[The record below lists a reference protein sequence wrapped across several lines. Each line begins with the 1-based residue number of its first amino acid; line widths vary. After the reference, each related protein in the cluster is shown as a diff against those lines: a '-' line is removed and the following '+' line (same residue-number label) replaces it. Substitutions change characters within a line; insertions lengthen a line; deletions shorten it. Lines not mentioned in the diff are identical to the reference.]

1 MFKVI
6 KEGNMKDKLLLL
18 ALLGLLVLNIQ
29 AQSTDIQIIESILKK
44 NTLKWNIDE
53 RVTMRG
59 NRVVGLNLNGDIT
72 ANSLTILS
80 HDIGKLTELEVLTLN
95 DNDLLVIPE
104 EIYSLAK
111 LKKLEIKSNSLQI
124 LPEGISKLV
133 SLEEL
138 DLRHNGLT
146 QLPADITGLKSIKKL
161 QLWGNRLT
169 TLPHNIGD
177 LYSLKELY
185 LTNNRLRS
193 LPKSIT
199 KLDLSYLDISFN
211 YLRDNESGIDTWLKK
226 FNKKY
231 KSEQFAKKD
240 GAHFL

>member
-1 MFKVI
+1 
-6 KEGNMKDKLLLL
+6 MKDRLLLL
-18 ALLGLLVLNIQ
+18 ALLGSLVLNTQ
-29 AQSTDIQIIESILKK
+29 AQSTDIQIIKSLFKQNNVNWIIE
-44 NTLKWNIDE
+44 E
-53 RVTMRG
+53 RVTMKG
-59 NRVVGLNLNGDIT
+59 NRVIGLNLNGNIVSS
-72 ANSLTILS
+72 SLTDLN
-80 HDIGKLTELEVLTLN
+80 HDIGKLTELEVLTIN
-95 DNDLLVIPE
+95 DNELFVIPE
-104 EIYSLAK
+104 EIYSLTK
-111 LKKLEIKSNSLQI
+111 LKKLEIKSNSLQV
-124 LPEGISKLV
+124 LPEGISKMV

-146 QLPADITGLKSIKKL
+146 QLPADIAGLKSLKRL

-185 LTNNRLRS
+185 LMNNRLRS

-199 KLDLSYLDISFN
+199 KLGLSYLDISFN
-211 YLRDNESGIDTWLKK
+211 YLRDSEASIDTWIKK

-231 KSEQFAKKD
+231 KSEQFAKKE